1 MTGNRPSIASF
12 FTNLQAP
19 MPLGRKVRLLLR
31 NNWIKIRRQSNC
43 CGHYGEPG
51 C

>member
-1 MTGNRPSIASF
+1 MARNRPSLRAVV
-12 FTNLQAP
+12 TNMRGP
-19 MPLGRKVRLLLR
+19 MPLGRKVGLLIR
-31 NNWIKIRRQSNC
+31 NNWIKVRTGSNC

>member
-19 MPLGRKVRLLLR
+19 MPLGRKVRLLVRSNRKEQRCDSTLR
-31 NNWIKIRRQSNC
+31 GGGDNR
-43 CGHYGEPG
+43 
-51 C
+51 

>member
-1 MTGNRPSIASF
+1 VTGNRPSIASF